1 MVPAGDAAAEGAVVM
16 AGYTYRLPSRY
27 RWRRYGR
34 RSDKNT
40 LAVAAVLVA
49 LLAATGTAKATHHA
63 ATPAQGAAAG
73 TAAAQAIAYG
83 RQQLGKPY
91 LWGGTGPDAYDC
103 SGLVMEAYAS
113 AGITIP
119 RTSEAQWAG
128 LPHVS
133 SPQPGDLVFAP
144 GSDGTWASPGHVALV
159 IPGGQVIQ
167 AYATGTPIEVSSLS
181 EFASGAGGIVGYARP

>member
-1 MVPAGDAAAEGAVVM
+1 MSAYP
-16 AGYTYRLPSRY
+16 YRISRRY
-27 RWRRYGR
+27 RRYGR
-34 RSDKNT
+34 SDSKGP
-40 LAVAAVLVA
+40 LVAVALVAVL
-49 LLAATGTAKATHHA
+49 AAASGTRAAHHGSA
-63 ATPAQGAAAG
+63 ARTAAAG
-73 TAAAQAIAYG
+73 TAAMTAIAYAK
-83 RQQLGKPY
+83 RQLGLPY
-91 LWGGTGPDAYDC
+91 CWGGTGGGCYDC

-119 RTSEAQWAG
+119 RTSEDQWAQ

-144 GSDGTWASPGHVALV
+144 GADGTWASPGHVALV

-181 EFASGAGGIVGYARP
+181 EFASGAGGIVGYADPEG